1 MQTFLKGN
9 VAARTYVI
17 ARRRG
22 GRFGAGES
30 PAAAAS
36 FCLEIPG
43 AKIKRCS
50 TAPHETPESVDVK
63 KQLVALEAHQDS
75 GSDEE
80 DLKSDKILKGMIAS
94 RNWRRF
100 AQTLRHMDRENE
112 MDEIEVE
119 NVQLKEKM
127 RHMEEDIK
135 QVKADNKKLQQQMQ
149 EDIRIQN
156 RYKDALQ
163 HAQKQLENAQ
173 METDLQRNRVADL
186 KEMLEHMELEMSFA
200 KLDVR
205 PKDEDPKANRPELDA
220 PRVGRV
226 SVEEEADHIFK
237 QLQQQGPFGHG
248 SNQLVSPEFISR
260 SVRLIKK
267 NLLLQRKM
275 SGLLEWRSEAT
286 VNKLQ
291 LDLSC
296 KAGGKESELR
306 NLVQNL
312 QETLA
317 SEHLKFSELQSQ
329 HLGHWACF
337 WVQAGRDE
345 KGKEKGHVLVI

>member
-1 MQTFLKGN
+1 MSRRVRASLLEDE
-9 VAARTYVI
+9 VAGLELENLQL
-17 ARRRG
+17 RRHLSG
-22 GRFGAGES
+22 
-30 PAAAAS
+30 
-36 FCLEIPG
+36 LE

-50 TAPHETPESVDVK
+50 IAPQNETPETVEVK
-63 KQLVALEAHQDS
+63 KQLVALEAQQESES
-75 GSDEE
+75 GEE
-80 DLKSDKILKGMIAS
+80 DLKSDKILRGMIAS

-100 AQTLRHMDRENE
+100 AQTLRHLDRENE

-119 NVQLKEKM
+119 NAELKEKM
-127 RHMEEDIK
+127 RHMEESIK
-135 QVKADNKKLQQQMQ
+135 QVKADNKKLQHQMQ

-173 METDLQRNRVADL
+173 METDLQRSRVADM

-205 PKDEDPKANRPELDA
+205 PKDQDLKANRPEFDA

-291 LDLSC
+291 LDLSG
-296 KAGGKESELR
+296 KAR
-306 NLVQNL
+306 NLNFGTWSRTCKKPWPL
-312 QETLA
+312 ST
-317 SEHLKFSELQSQ
+317 
-329 HLGHWACF
+329 
-337 WVQAGRDE
+337 
-345 KGKEKGHVLVI
+345 